1 MPKDFLD
8 DYEKTSV
15 GLVQFFQTIQALK
28 YNNVEVFSSSCVLK
42 LKQIACSPVYCSED
56 EKQTLIENDR
66 EDCNDSVR
74 KW

>member
-8 DYEKTSV
+8 GYEKTSV